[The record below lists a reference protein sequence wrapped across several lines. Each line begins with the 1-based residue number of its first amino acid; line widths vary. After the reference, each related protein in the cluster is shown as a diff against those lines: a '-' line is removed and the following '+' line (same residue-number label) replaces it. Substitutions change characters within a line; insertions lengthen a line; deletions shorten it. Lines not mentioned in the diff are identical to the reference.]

1 MEFAFI
7 YSEEIKKEGE
17 FEMKRITAAVLSLV
31 MALCLA
37 GCGQSGEGNL
47 SSTATG
53 SVSGSSEPGTL
64 KETYTPEYAQGFTI
78 EYYNGGAKII
88 ATKFSSTSEEGQTNE
103 RTQRILLLPE
113 GAAKPVD
120 AKWDKQID
128 GKVER
133 VVTLASSHA
142 GHFAN
147 LDAVGTIVG
156 TSLSASSCEIP
167 ELKQAIEDGT
177 VASLSSQKAEDGS
190 KYFDQEV
197 VAALNPQVIFVGGM
211 QADVTVAKKLEE
223 SGMTCVYIGDFAE
236 KDYKGR
242 AQWIELFGAF
252 IDKEK
257 EGNAF
262 LEDGITRANAVID
275 RAKEIEN
282 KPKVLWFNT
291 SKAPWSV
298 KTDKDYTASFIKDLG
313 GEVLCP
319 ETEDNAIYVQS
330 EEFLTYLQQADKLLY
345 GNSLK
350 YIKFETA
357 DDITCLNMEG
367 QIDFSTAPAYKN
379 GDCYVVSY
387 DWAQDTANI
396 GEIMESVAKM
406 LYPEE
411 FTDLSGADKIVEFN
425 KTNQK

>member
-1 MEFAFI
+1 M
-7 YSEEIKKEGE
+7 KK
-17 FEMKRITAAVLSLV
+17 ITAAILSL
-31 MALCLA
+31 LLA
-37 GCGQSGEGNL
+37 ASLAACSQGQAAS
-47 SSTATG
+47 
-53 SVSGSSEPGTL
+53 SGSDVAGSSSVGTESNSEQPGTL
-64 KETYTPEYAQGFTI
+64 KEIYEPEYAEGFTI
-78 EYYNGGAKII
+78 EYYYGGAKII
-88 ATKFSSTSEEGQTNE
+88 STSFSSTSEEDQTNQ

-113 GAAKPVD
+113 GAPKPVD
-120 AKWDKQID
+120 AEWDKEID

-147 LDAVGTIVG
+147 LDAIDTIVG

-167 ELKQAIEDGT
+167 ELKKALEEGAVQT
-177 VASLSSQKAEDGS
+177 LSSQKAEDGT

-211 QADVTVAKKLEE
+211 QADVTVAQKLEE

-252 IDKEK
+252 IDKE
-257 EGNAF
+257 EQGNEFLKAGIKKAEEVIERAKT
-262 LEDGITRANAVID
+262 LED
-275 RAKEIEN
+275 
-282 KPKVLWFNT
+282 KPKVLWFNS

-298 KTDKDYTASFIKDLG
+298 KTDKDYTASFIEDLG
-313 GEVLCP
+313 GTVLCP
-319 ETEDNAIYVQS
+319 ETEDNAISLQS
-330 EEFLTYLQQADKLLY
+330 EEFLTYLQQADKILY

-350 YIKFETA
+350 YIDFA
-357 DDITCLNMEG
+357 NGDDITTLNIDG
-367 QIDFSTAPAYKN
+367 QIDFSTTPAYQN

-396 GEIMESVAKM
+396 GEIMESMAKM
-406 LYPEE
+406 LYPDE
-411 FTDLSGADKIVEFN
+411 FQDIDGADKIIQFEKSN
-425 KTNQK
+425 KRE